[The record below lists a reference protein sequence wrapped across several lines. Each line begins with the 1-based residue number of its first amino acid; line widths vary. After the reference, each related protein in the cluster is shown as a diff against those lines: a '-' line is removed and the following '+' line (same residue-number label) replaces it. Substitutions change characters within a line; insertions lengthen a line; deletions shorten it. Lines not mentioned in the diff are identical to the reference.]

1 MGGAF
6 RPEVS
11 TGVPR
16 TLSLAGDRVIP
27 CLAGGPTMSHTESLA
42 DEATTKRARINPLRE
57 SSID

>member
-16 TLSLAGDRVIP
+16 TLNLAGDRVIP
-27 CLAGGPTMSHTESLA
+27 CLAGGPTTSHTESLA
-42 DEATTKRARINPLRE
+42 DEVTTKRACANQPTA
-57 SSID
+57 

>member
-11 TGVPR
+11 TGVPG

-27 CLAGGPTMSHTESLA
+27 CLAGGPTTSLTESLA
-42 DEATTKRARINPLRE
+42 AETTKRNIANQTTA
-57 SSID
+57 